1 MFARLRKPARKAM
14 FVAAPILAAALVA
27 PVLSAQADDDRPSR
41 FYPDRFSDGGYCLP
55 AVEKQLVK
63 LGVPTDSVESVY
75 FQRREQRDSRNR
87 GGVRRVIGYDAWVR
101 PKDTKGYLV
110 LQLFVNCEL
119 QQAYTRGEYQVA
131 GVPAY

>member
-1 MFARLRKPARKAM
+1 MFARLHKPAA
-14 FVAAPILAAALVA
+14 FIAAPFLAAALIA
-27 PVLSAQADDDRPSR
+27 PLASVQAEDYRPSK

-55 AVEKQLVK
+55 AVEKQLGE

-75 FQRREQRDSRNR
+75 FERREQRDSRNR